1 MKILIGLDTEFDNGL
16 SDQLQK
22 LRGQTFVGYNDKP
35 FKLETISYAPSCGKT
50 RDNWKQWFFCT
61 TSEKRFSIFAQKD
74 VTDVFPSTLDVMC
87 NLSDDLNDA
96 VMFLAKKYCHKHGV
110 DK

>member
-1 MKILIGLDTEFDNGL
+1 MKIIMGLDTEFDNGL
-16 SDQLQK
+16 SDQFQK
-22 LRGQTFVGYNDKP
+22 LRGQTFIGYNDKP

-87 NLSDDLNDA
+87 DLSDDLNDA
-96 VMFLAKKYCHKHGV
+96 VTFLVKKYCHKHGV

>member
-1 MKILIGLDTEFDNGL
+1 MKILMGLDTEFDNGL
-16 SDQLQK
+16 GEQLQS
-22 LRGQTFVGYNDKP
+22 LRGQTFIGYKNKP
-35 FKLETISYAPSCGKT
+35 FKLETISYTPSCGKT

-87 NLSDDLNDA
+87 DLSDDLNDA
-96 VMFLAKKYCHKHGV
+96 VMFLAKKYCRKHGV
-110 DK
+110 D